1 MGLNECLIDWGGR
14 SGRNEGSDV
23 LKSSYG
29 CTEFFGFFINEE
41 RRSSTVTPSDLALAT
56 LFMGLFSILIFM
68 WLFVFVSCFWQELI
82 ILNYV
87 FAIFKLVNM

>member
-1 MGLNECLIDWGGR
+1 MKGLTCSRVPMAAPSFLDFLSMRRG
-14 SGRNEGSDV
+14 
-23 LKSSYG
+23 
-29 CTEFFGFFINEE
+29 
-41 RRSSTVTPSDLALAT
+41 RSSTVTPSDLALAT